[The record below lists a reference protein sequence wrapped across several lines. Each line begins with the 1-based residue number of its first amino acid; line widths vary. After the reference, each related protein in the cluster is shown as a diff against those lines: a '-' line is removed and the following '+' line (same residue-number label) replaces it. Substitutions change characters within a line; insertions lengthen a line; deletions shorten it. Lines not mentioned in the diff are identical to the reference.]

1 MVIFDIFIVS
11 TRNRMLLPFT
21 DLFENFCFRHIFG
34 KINDAL
40 YHIDI
45 EKELNAKFMKI
56 YTSFYIFKLA
66 KAEISALAIIILM
79 LRNDSSYGSHENRE
93 EQMKPEETVSKCKQG

>member
-1 MVIFDIFIVS
+1 MRARKISESKKKMDIIQSRAFSTLWRQIFVILHTLV
-11 TRNRMLLPFT
+11 
-21 DLFENFCFRHIFG
+21 
-34 KINDAL
+34 
-40 YHIDI
+40 
-45 EKELNAKFMKI
+45 
-56 YTSFYIFKLA
+56 YTCVG